1 MATMDLMVP
10 QSLRAH
16 GVTAEEW
23 QLRLELAAFYRL
35 VDAQGWT
42 EMIYNHITLR
52 VPGPEPHF
60 LINPYGLNYNEVTAR
75 NLVKIDLQ
83 GNVLDGA
90 EYPVNLAGFV
100 IHGAI
105 HAVRHDAHCV
115 VHTHTTAG
123 MAVACKVEGL
133 RHDNFYSAEFVNDV
147 GYHEFEGISVDVGE
161 RERLA
166 QNLGEK
172 RILVLRNH
180 GLVVVGPHV
189 PAVFE
194 DYWRLQRACEIQMV
208 SDSMSG
214 PSQQIRPEVLD
225 AIPRQLTAAR
235 SALEAK
241 GIRRGQVFF
250 DAALRRAG
258 LELDDLAEA

>member
-1 MATMDLMVP
+1 MATLDLLVP
-10 QSLRAH
+10 QSLRSH

-52 VPGPEPHF
+52 VPGSEPHF
-60 LINPYGLNYNEVTAR
+60 LINPYGLNYSEVTAR
-75 NLVKIDLQ
+75 NLVKIDLE
-83 GNVLDGA
+83 GNVLDGS

-123 MAVACKVEGL
+123 MAVACKEEGL
-133 RHDNFYSAEFVNDV
+133 RYDNFYSAEFFRDV
-147 GYHEFEGISVDVGE
+147 GYHEFEGISTDVDE
-161 RERLA
+161 RKRLA
-166 QNLGEK
+166 ENLGSK
-172 RILVLRNH
+172 RVLILRNH
-180 GLVVVGPHV
+180 GLVLVGSHV

-194 DYWRLQRACEIQMV
+194 DYWRLQRACEVQMA

-214 PSQQIRPEVLD
+214 ANQQVRPEVLD
-225 AIPRQLTAAR
+225 AIPRQLSKAR
-235 SALEAK
+235 GALEAT
-241 GIRRGQVFF
+241 GVRRGQVFF

-258 LELDDLAEA
+258 LALSDLAGD

>member
-1 MATMDLMVP
+1 MATLELLVP
-10 QSLRAH
+10 QELRTH
-16 GVTAEEW
+16 GVSEEEW
-23 QLRLELAAFYRL
+23 KLRLELAAFYRL

-60 LINPYGLNYNEVTAR
+60 LINPYGLNYSEVTAQ

-83 GNVLDGA
+83 GNVLDGSS
-90 EYPVNLAGFV
+90 YPVNLAGFV

-123 MAVACKVEGL
+123 MAVACKADGL
-133 RHDNFYSAEFVNDV
+133 RFDNFYSAEFFGDV
-147 GYHEFEGISVDVGE
+147 GYHEFEGISVDVDE
-161 RERLA
+161 RSRLA
-166 QNLGEK
+166 TNLENK
-172 RILVLRNH
+172 RVLVLRNH
-180 GLVVVGPHV
+180 GLVVVGASV

-208 SDSMSG
+208 SDSMVG
-214 PSQQIRPEVLD
+214 ATQQVRPEVLD
-225 AIPRQLTAAR
+225 AIPRQLMEAR
-235 SALEAK
+235 SALEK
-241 GIRRGQVFF
+241 RGIRRGQVFF

-258 LELDDLAEA
+258 IMLSDLAGD

>member
-1 MATMDLMVP
+1 MATLDLLVP

-16 GVTAEEW
+16 GVSAEEW

-52 VPGPEPHF
+52 VPGAEPHF
-60 LINPYGLNYNEVTAR
+60 LINPYGLNYSEVTAQ
-75 NLVKIDLQ
+75 NLVKIDLA
-83 GNVLDGA
+83 GNVLDGS
-90 EYPVNLAGFV
+90 ENPVNLAGFV

-123 MAVACKVEGL
+123 MAVACKAEGL
-133 RHDNFYSAEFVNDV
+133 RHDNFYSAEFVGDV
-147 GYHEFEGISVDVGE
+147 GYHEFEGISVDLDE
-161 RERLA
+161 RSRLA
-166 QNLGEK
+166 ENLGNR
-172 RILVLRNH
+172 RILILRNH
-180 GLVVVGPHV
+180 GLVVVGPNV

-194 DYWRLQRACEIQMV
+194 DYWRLQRACEIQMA
-208 SDSMSG
+208 SDAMIG
-214 PSQQIRPEVLD
+214 PNQEIRPEVLQ
-225 AIPRQLTAAR
+225 AIPRQLTAGR
-235 SALEAK
+235 GALQAS
-241 GIRRGQVFF
+241 GVRRGQVFF

-258 LELDDLAEA
+258 LELSDLAGG